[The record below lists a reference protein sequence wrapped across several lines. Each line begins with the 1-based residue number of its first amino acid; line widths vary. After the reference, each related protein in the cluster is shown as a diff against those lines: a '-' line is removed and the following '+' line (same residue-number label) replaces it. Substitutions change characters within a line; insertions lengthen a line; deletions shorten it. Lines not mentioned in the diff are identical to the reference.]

1 MKTIHFDVDQ
11 ELSKYLKDEKYS
23 QTLQKISNK
32 KKYSAVEVITIKSLS
47 QVNKK
52 TLANFPKPKLI
63 VTRTV
68 GTDHVDLDYCK
79 QKGIAVYRI
88 ADYGSFNIAEH
99 VFALL
104 LSGTRNIISSQKEIR
119 KGIFSHVNHLGIAL
133 HGKTLGVV
141 GTGKI
146 GLEVIKRAKGFEM
159 EVLAY
164 DVFKNE
170 KAAKTLGFPY
180 VSLQKLL
187 KTSDIVSLHAPLL
200 PTTKHMINE
209 KTIGLMKKGV
219 ILINTARGG
228 LIDTKALVANI
239 NKFSWIGLDVLEDEE
254 KFSKNNPLLKFD
266 NVVITPHIAFFS
278 DASVKKIAEET
289 AILINNFKKGNKNGR
304 VV

>member
-1 MKTIHFDVDQ
+1 MKIIHFDVDS
-11 ELSKYLKDEKYS
+11 ELNKYLKDEKYS
-23 QTLQKISNK
+23 QTLQKIFNK
-32 KKYSAVEVITIKSLS
+32 KRYSTIDVITIKSLS

-52 TLANFPKPKLI
+52 TLANFPKLKLI

-68 GTDHVDLDYCK
+68 GTDHIDLDYCK

-88 ADYGSFNIAEH
+88 VDYGSFNIAEH

-104 LSGTRNIISSQKEIR
+104 LSGARNIVSSQREIK
-119 KGIFSHVNHLGIAL
+119 KGIFSHVNHLGFAL
-133 HGKTLGVV
+133 KGKTLGVV

-146 GLEVIKRAKGFEM
+146 GLEVIKRAKGLEM
-159 EVLAY
+159 KVVAY

-170 KAAKTLGFPY
+170 KAAKTLEFPY

-187 KTSDIVSLHAPLL
+187 KISDIVSLHAPLL

-228 LIDTKALVANI
+228 LIDTKALVTNI
-239 NKFSWIGLDVLEDEE
+239 NKFSWVGLDVLEDEE
-254 KFSKNNPLLKFD
+254 KFTKNHPLLKFN